1 MAHQKR
7 HLASDPPHAGG
18 SLSAVGAH
26 VHKYA
31 PRAPRHRPTIARRL
45 ETDLPLLVMAARAFR
60 SAARPSLVWIY
71 FCGAIRC
78 MSCGGNGPINGP
90 SG

>member
-1 MAHQKR
+1 MAHQKQ

-18 SLSAVGAH
+18 SLSAVRAR

-45 ETDLPLLVMAARAFR
+45 ETDLPLL
-60 SAARPSLVWIY
+60 SSLLTL
-71 FCGAIRC
+71 
-78 MSCGGNGPINGP
+78 GGGLRIAQY
-90 SG
+90 